1 MRTKTGGTSGNVTL
15 RRAPTIVW
23 YIICANKKIGGKAKG
38 HEEHPEMQPLCQEE
52 NECVENPLAHQ
63 MTPNVAVREIPTKT
77 NVAPSTA
84 T

>member
-1 MRTKTGGTSGNVTL
+1 MGVGGV
-15 RRAPTIVW
+15 
-23 YIICANKKIGGKAKG
+23 
-38 HEEHPEMQPLCQEE
+38 EQHPEMQTLCQEE